1 MGMRRSGYEQEQ
13 WVSNRSSSIHTP
25 QRLAPARLQ
34 MEERPSLTPPC
45 STSPSG
51 SLLLSS
57 PPRAPSFES
66 AFGSSIFAIGT
77 VCRRTSGLSISVTAF
92 GASGLLEV
100 AMVVSS
106 SIQMQETPTP
116 FLRCLP
122 QLIER
127 PYRPLG
133 AKEEIKNHTQHGRLE
148 APDRSKLRPPRQH
161 HNGRPK
167 QIHPRQHHPQSSQ
180 WQKNTY
186 IPQYP
191 ISRHTGSWSNSD
203 QRRRREPCATI
214 AACSTL
220 AGPILQA
227 SGSATFYWL
236 SSPSFWFGGCSG
248 STSIRSIYI

>member
-1 MGMRRSGYEQEQ
+1 
-13 WVSNRSSSIHTP
+13 
-25 QRLAPARLQ
+25 

-51 SLLLSS
+51 ALLLSS

-127 PYRPLG
+127 PYRPRG

-167 QIHPRQHHPQSSQ
+167 QIRPRQHHPQSSQ
-180 WQKNTY
+180 WQKNTC
-186 IPQYP
+186 IPNIQSAGTQDHGAIQTSAGVASPVLPLPRVQLWQAQY
-191 ISRHTGSWSNSD
+191 SRPVAQPLSTGY
-203 QRRRREPCATI
+203 RRP
-214 AACSTL
+214 L
-220 AGPILQA
+220 
-227 SGSATFYWL
+227 SGLVVAPGLHPLDLYTF
-236 SSPSFWFGGCSG
+236 
-248 STSIRSIYI
+248 RN